1 MSPSL
6 QRRLAAE
13 EAAEAREA
21 AQVLRDREAV
31 ADELHSRNLVSAIA
45 LAQNAGEYVDIAR
58 AMRGEGIGHTKA
70 EFLQMRSDAMD
81 LEDMHS
87 AAEDARAFRRWQLQR
102 SDAMSAD
109 QTPMSAEE
117 READQKLLARGR
129 QVQARRRELR
139 QATADAV
146 NTVYD
151 RWISPRGG
159 RR

>member
-1 MSPSL
+1 MTAGSVAVGGGFNGSVRDQMSPSL

-81 LEDMHS
+81 PWGTCIRPLRM
-87 AAEDARAFRRWQLQR
+87 
-102 SDAMSAD
+102 
-109 QTPMSAEE
+109 
-117 READQKLLARGR
+117 RGR
-129 QVQARRRELR
+129 FV
-139 QATADAV
+139 
-146 NTVYD
+146 
-151 RWISPRGG
+151 
-159 RR
+159 